1 MSLREWLIVIGALVI
16 LGVVIDG
23 VRRMRRARLDAW
35 EVSQG
40 MGGGDI
46 GHSPVD
52 DDYNPELPTG
62 GARVVNPGNQSSEP
76 VRQPKAPQEPVLE
89 DEPPEHAQEPETVE
103 EPPLSEAPVHPEPA
117 DRERPGGETS
127 PASAVG
133 GNDNGFVDD
142 DGIVGEVR
150 VRSADE
156 AASPVE
162 GASDSDVAGLKAER
176 DDWAESQ
183 QHAQEESAT
192 TFSARAI
199 WQRIRDGATGAPG
212 GEEQG
217 QSEQPTSAAG
227 ESAGATAASTGPEER
242 PAAGANRPEA
252 KEVIV
257 INVHC
262 RGEDERFSGPQLK
275 KLLEAC
281 GMEYGDLGIYHRHEE
296 PDTRTPVQFSAA
308 NAVSP
313 GTFHPEE
320 MEQLQTPGISFFI
333 SLPGPSDSIQAFD
346 FMMETAQTV
355 VRNLGGELKDE
366 NRSVMTA
373 QTIEHCRQRIREFE
387 RKQRFVRN

>member
-40 MGGGDI
+40 MGGGDL
-46 GHSPVD
+46 GQSPVD

-62 GARVVNPGNQSSEP
+62 GARVVNPGNSSSEP
-76 VRQPKAPQEPVLE
+76 SPAAKAPPEPFLQ
-89 DEPPEHAQEPETVE
+89 DEPPRHAEAAEAVE
-103 EPPLSEAPVHPEPA
+103 EPPLSETPVPTQTPDMEPPPEEASPA
-117 DRERPGGETS
+117 FAAGGE
-127 PASAVG
+127 
-133 GNDNGFVDD
+133 DNAFVDD

-150 VRSADE
+150 VRPADE
-156 AASPVE
+156 APSEVASP
-162 GASDSDVAGLKAER
+162 ADTAGLKAER
-176 DDWAESQ
+176 DDWAESRQ
-183 QHAQEESAT
+183 DGQEGSPT

-199 WQRIRDGATGAPG
+199 WQRIRDGASGAPG
-212 GEEQG
+212 GEGQG
-217 QSEQPTSAAG
+217 DSEQPASADG
-227 ESAGATAASTGPEER
+227 ESTGAAAAAHGADER

-308 NAVSP
+308 SAVSP

-320 MEQLQTPGISFFI
+320 MDQLQTPGISFFL

>member
-23 VRRMRRARLDAW
+23 IRRMRRARLDSW
-35 EVSQG
+35 EISQG

-62 GARVVNPGNQSSEP
+62 GARVVSTGSHSEP
-76 VRQPKAPQEPVLE
+76 AREMEAPEEPLVPE
-89 DEPPEHAQEPETVE
+89 EPAWDAKPARAVE
-103 EPPLSEAPVHPEPA
+103 EPPVSETPEWEPA
-117 DRERPGGETS
+117 TAEES
-127 PASAVG
+127 PVQDTPPIEDGDAVA
-133 GNDNGFVDD
+133 DD
-142 DGIVGEVR
+142 DGIVGDVR
-150 VRSADE
+150 VRSADSME
-156 AASPVE
+156 PEREKPAAP
-162 GASDSDVAGLKAER
+162 ADNGLTAER
-176 DDWAESQ
+176 EDWAEPQ
-183 QHAQEESAT
+183 PTAEEGSSN

-199 WQRIRDGATGAPG
+199 WQRIRDGATGTQGGSDHEQAEAPPG
-212 GEEQG
+212 GAWDRGGAETSAPEEQ
-217 QSEQPTSAAG
+217 
-227 ESAGATAASTGPEER
+227 

-262 RGEDERFSGPQLK
+262 RSEEEHFAGPQLR

-308 NAVSP
+308 NAVAP

-320 MEQLQTPGISFFI
+320 MEQLQTPGISFFM
-333 SLPGPSDSIQAFD
+333 SLPGPTDSIQAFD